1 MIKKLQTGFPEGFLW
16 GGATAANQLE
26 GGYTDG
32 GKGFSSAD
40 FAKHDDNKEKNLMSL
55 FMGTSREALLKAM
68 NDNEG
73 NYPKRRGIDFYHRY
87 KEDIKLFAEMG
98 FKTFRLSIAWPRI
111 FPNGD
116 ELIPNEEG
124 LKFYDDVLDECLK
137 YGIEPLVTISHYE
150 FPVGLSLKNNGWLSR
165 ETVDHFERYCKV
177 LFERYGSKVKYWL
190 TFNEIN
196 VLSMTAFLSGG
207 ILMDGIT
214 NMKEAQYQAI
224 HHQFIASAK
233 AVKLCH
239 SMIPGAKIGCML
251 ARMESY
257 PMTSHPEDVW
267 EALEMDHSNLFFT
280 DVQVRGAYPAYTA
293 RFFAENNIN
302 LVYEEGDETLLQEGK
317 VDFLSFSY
325 YMSGIS
331 ARKIEGET
339 THGNML
345 FGLKNPHLEYSE
357 WGWAIDALGL
367 RITLNKLYDRYQ
379 VPLYIV
385 ENGLGAKDTPDENF
399 YVEDDYRIEYLRKH
413 ILAMKDAIKD
423 GVELMGFTPWGC
435 IDLVSAS
442 TSEMS
447 KRYGFIYVDADD
459 YGKGTYNRYPKKSF
473 YWYKEVIQSNGEKL

>member
-1 MIKKLQTGFPEGFLW
+1 MIKKLNTGFPEGFLW

-26 GGYTDG
+26 GGFEEG

-40 FAKHDDNKEKNLMSL
+40 FAKHDEDKQKNLMNL

-68 NDNEG
+68 EDKEG

-87 KEDIKLFAEMG
+87 KEDIALFAEMG

-116 ELIPNEEG
+116 ELEPNEAG

-137 YGIEPLVTISHYE
+137 YNIEPLVTISHYE
-150 FPVGLSLKNNGWLSR
+150 FPVGLSFKHNGWLSR
-165 ETVDHFERYCKV
+165 ETIEHFERYCKV
-177 LFERYGSKVKYWL
+177 LFERYGKKVKYWL

-207 ILMDGIT
+207 ILTDGIT
-214 NMKEAQYQAI
+214 NMKEAMYQAI

-239 SMIPGAKIGCML
+239 EMLPEAKIGCML
-251 ARMESY
+251 ARQESY
-257 PMTSHPEDVW
+257 PKTCHPKDVW
-267 EALEMDHSNLFFT
+267 ESIQADHNNLFFT
-280 DVQVRGAYPAYTA
+280 DVQVRGEYPAYTA
-293 RFFAENNIN
+293 RFFAENNIH
-302 LVYEEGDETLLQEGK
+302 LTYEADDAQILKEGK

-325 YMSGIS
+325 YMSAVS
-331 ARKIEGET
+331 THETLGEA
-339 THGNML
+339 THGNMM
-345 FGLKNPHLEYSE
+345 FGVKNPYLEYSE

-385 ENGLGAKDTPDENF
+385 ENGLGAKDEPDAKF
-399 YVEDDYRIEYLRKH
+399 WVEDDYRIDYLKKH
-413 ILAMKDAIKD
+413 IEAMKEAIQD

-459 YGKGTYNRYPKKSF
+459 NGNGTFNRFPKKSF
-473 YWYKEVIQSNGEKL
+473 YWYKEVIASNGEKL